1 MIEGL
6 ETMVQQQSASDTQGS
21 IDPKLMEFLREKV
34 NTFVR
39 WDLIRFFHDNPHA
52 MDTAENIAQYIGRD
66 VRPVEAELLGLVDD
80 NILTLTQNAKVRV
93 YALSNDPNVHEVVN
107 RFVLACDD
115 RQFRVKAINQVIRG
129 MS

>member
-1 MIEGL
+1 
-6 ETMVQQQSASDTQGS
+6 MVQQHSISDLQND

-52 MDTAENIAQYIGRD
+52 MDTAENIAHYTGRD
-66 VRPVEAELLGLVDD
+66 VRPVEAELMGLVED
-80 NILTLTQNAKVRV
+80 KVLRLNQASNV
-93 YALSNDPNVHEVVN
+93 KVFSLSNDATVRDMVE

>member
-1 MIEGL
+1 
-6 ETMVQQQSASDTQGS
+6 MVQQQSISDMQGDT
-21 IDPKLMEFLREKV
+21 DPKLMEFLREKV

-52 MDTAENIAQYIGRD
+52 MDTAENIAHYIGRE
-66 VRPVEAELLGLVDD
+66 VRPVETELLGLVDD
-80 NILTLTQNAKVRV
+80 KVLKLNQNASVKVFSL
-93 YALSNDPNVHEVVN
+93 ASDPTIREMVN

>member
-1 MIEGL
+1 
-6 ETMVQQQSASDTQGS
+6 MVQQHSISDMQGDT
-21 IDPKLMEFLREKV
+21 DPKLMEFLREKV

-52 MDTAENIAQYIGRD
+52 MDTAENIAHYIGRD
-66 VRPVEAELLGLVDD
+66 VRPVEAELVGLVED
-80 NILTLTQNAKVRV
+80 NVLKLNQTASVKVF
-93 YALSNDPNVHEVVN
+93 ALASDPATRELVN

>member
-1 MIEGL
+1 
-6 ETMVQQQSASDTQGS
+6 MVQQHSISDMQGDT
-21 IDPKLMEFLREKV
+21 DPKLMEFLREKV

-39 WDLIRFFHDNPHA
+39 WDLIRFFHDNAHA
-52 MDTAENIAQYIGRD
+52 MDTAENIAHYIGRD
-66 VRPVEAELLGLVDD
+66 VRPVEAELLGLVED
-80 NILTLTQNAKVRV
+80 KVLKLNQTANV
-93 YALSNDPNVHEVVN
+93 KVFALSSDPAIREVVN

>member
-1 MIEGL
+1 
-6 ETMVQQQSASDTQGS
+6 MVQQHSVSGAHSG

-39 WDLIRFFHDNPHA
+39 WDLIRFFNDNPHA
-52 MDTAENIAQYIGRD
+52 MDTAENIAHYIGRD

-80 NILTLTQNAKVRV
+80 NVLTLNQNASVRV
-93 YALSNDPNVHEVVN
+93 FSLSNDPSVRDVVN

-115 RQFRVKAINQVIRG
+115 REFRVNAINQVIRG

>member
-1 MIEGL
+1 
-6 ETMVQQQSASDTQGS
+6 MVEQHSVSDMQGD

-66 VRPVEAELLGLVDD
+66 VRPVEAELAGLVEDKVLKL
-80 NILTLTQNAKVRV
+80 NQNASVRV
-93 YALSNDPNVHEVVN
+93 YSLSSDPSVRDVVN

-115 RQFRVKAINQVIRG
+115 RKFRVNVINQVIRG

>member
-1 MIEGL
+1 
-6 ETMVQQQSASDTQGS
+6 MVQQHSVSDAQGG

-39 WDLIRFFHDNPHA
+39 WDLIRFFNDNPHA
-52 MDTAENIAQYIGRD
+52 MDTAENIAHYIGRE
-66 VRPVEAELLGLVDD
+66 VRPVEAELLGLVED
-80 NILTLTQNAKVRV
+80 NVLKLNQNATVRV
-93 YALSNDPNVHEVVN
+93 FSLSNDPSVRDVVN

-115 RQFRVKAINQVIRG
+115 REFRVNAINQVIRG

>member
-1 MIEGL
+1 
-6 ETMVQQQSASDTQGS
+6 MVQQHSISDMQGDT
-21 IDPKLMEFLREKV
+21 DPKLMDFLREKV

-52 MDTAENIAQYIGRD
+52 MDTAENIAHYIGRD
-66 VRPVEAELLGLVDD
+66 VRPVEAELVGLVDD
-80 NILTLTQNAKVRV
+80 KVLKLNQNASVKVFS
-93 YALSNDPNVHEVVN
+93 LSSDPSVREVVN

-115 RQFRVKAINQVIRG
+115 RDFRVQAINQVIRG